1 MMKMDILNVII
12 GKRVFFRKCV
22 CMMFVATVIITYMFS
37 FDCNIVKAD
46 EWDDAVKYY
55 SNYGNV
61 ATALLNS
68 QDIETINAVNKY
80 YLYIVIDDRLGR
92 LDLERIFEPVSKQGF
107 YLFKG
112 LNGEYVYSDLSYDH
126 FFTYVAP
133 DDSDTFTNM
142 KSKIENKEN
151 FANFVRIDDET
162 KIASGISFGKDF
174 YFCQFFDLNEYKTK
188 TKGVVVMGFIL
199 SGVMALGM
207 ASIILVSIYA
217 LHKQNKLISISRRAA
232 RRSDAIIIRATRSG
246 RIFEINHNIPDLN
259 GKTYKNIFDFK
270 TENDEKFKKYWPCDL
285 HLVGKEIVRF
295 HTIIWPALL
304 MALVMVIGTVGCGSK
319 SSSNGSSK
327 KKFIVG
333 FDAAFPPYG
342 YMDDNGEYVGFD
354 LDLAAEVCKRR
365 GWKLV
370 KQPVDWDSKDMELN
384 AGNIS
389 CIWNG
394 FTMSSDRID
403 DYAWSDPYVDNSQ
416 VFVVTAKSGIK
427 EFSDLKDKTVA
438 VQAAS
443 SALEALESDDC
454 KDLKASFK
462 ALEEIPDYNQAFMN
476 LEAGSVDAIAMDI
489 GVANYQLE
497 SRGSDKYVILEQPI
511 ISEQYGIGFAKNNE
525 KLRDE
530 VQETL
535 DEMRKDGKFA
545 EIADKWGL
553 TDNVIL
559 DTAE

>member
-1 MMKMDILNVII
+1 MK
-12 GKRVFFRKCV
+12 
-22 CMMFVATVIITYMFS
+22 
-37 FDCNIVKAD
+37 
-46 EWDDAVKYY
+46 
-55 SNYGNV
+55 
-61 ATALLNS
+61 
-68 QDIETINAVNKY
+68 
-80 YLYIVIDDRLGR
+80 
-92 LDLERIFEPVSKQGF
+92 
-107 YLFKG
+107 
-112 LNGEYVYSDLSYDH
+112 
-126 FFTYVAP
+126 
-133 DDSDTFTNM
+133 
-142 KSKIENKEN
+142 
-151 FANFVRIDDET
+151 
-162 KIASGISFGKDF
+162 
-174 YFCQFFDLNEYKTK
+174 
-188 TKGVVVMGFIL
+188 
-199 SGVMALGM
+199 
-207 ASIILVSIYA
+207 
-217 LHKQNKLISISRRAA
+217 
-232 RRSDAIIIRATRSG
+232 
-246 RIFEINHNIPDLN
+246 
-259 GKTYKNIFDFK
+259 KNILK
-270 TENDEKFKKYWPCDL
+270 
-285 HLVGKEIVRF
+285 GA
-295 HTIIWPALL
+295 ALL

-559 DTAE
+559 DIAE